1 MLDPDIRESPLSYG
15 MKRSAPKRKHPR
27 RSELPLNGGAGA
39 AGFEP
44 SPHLCGQDRA
54 LPYLGKGTGDVGT
67 HSMIPASAATDRQ
80 A

>member
-44 SPHLCGQDRA
+44 SPDRDLCDAAYLSGSSVSPGARA
-54 LPYLGKGTGDVGT
+54 
-67 HSMIPASAATDRQ
+67 ASWGVP
-80 A
+80 